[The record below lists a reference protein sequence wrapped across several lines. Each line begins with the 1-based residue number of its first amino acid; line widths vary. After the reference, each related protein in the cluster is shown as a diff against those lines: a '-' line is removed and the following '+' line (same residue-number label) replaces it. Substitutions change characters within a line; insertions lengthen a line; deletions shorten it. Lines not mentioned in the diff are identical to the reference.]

1 MKKKI
6 KVYYTPVEIE
16 VELDDDLAFD
26 EIEQEINR
34 QIYDIRIDEIN
45 QETCIDYW
53 EEE

>member
-6 KVYYTPVEIE
+6 RIFFEPVEIS
-16 VELDDDLAFD
+16 VDIDDDYD
-26 EIEQEINR
+26 EIETEMEITR

-53 EEE
+53 EED